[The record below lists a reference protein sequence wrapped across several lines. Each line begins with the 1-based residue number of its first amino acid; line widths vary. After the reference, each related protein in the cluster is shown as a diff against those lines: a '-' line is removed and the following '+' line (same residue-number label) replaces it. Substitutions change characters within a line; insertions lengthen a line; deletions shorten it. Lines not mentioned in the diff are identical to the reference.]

1 MLAAAFLFFHRL
13 DLARAIDAW
22 RALAA
27 FVHARGLA
35 RGPALAESAAALVVA
50 ALVVLAW
57 YGAGAGLL
65 RIVHRRWPSARPHVV
80 ATACAIG
87 ALVWSLVWF
96 VLGLAGAYHTAPA
109 LVALAIGVSLA
120 VAATTRRSARGAV
133 AEVTPSLAIDTSV
146 IAPAAMIAI
155 AVAAAALAALAPP
168 TAKDSLQYHLALPKA
183 FLAASR
189 LVEVSGNIASYYPL
203 AVESNGMWAMLI
215 GRALSARAG
224 EAAFGAITFAFLPL
238 LLAFVYGWTTEMGV
252 SRGWASTAAALIA
265 TAPVVYDVAA
275 SAGYVDL
282 ALALYVAIATRAA
295 VRWWATGER

>member
-1 MLAAAFLFFHRL
+1 WWDGSSTRSSPALQTAPAATRASSAWARARVMPHRWSISSSSIVQKHRPAARRGKTRRSPRGRPGARPRPHPVARRRRRRPPPPPSLSGRVAVWLTAACGIMLAAAFLFFHRL

-35 RGPALAESAAALVVA
+35 RGRALAESAAALVVA

-96 VLGLAGAYHTAPA
+96 VLGLAGAYRTAPA

-146 IAPAAMIAI
+146 IASAAM
-155 AVAAAALAALAPP
+155 
-168 TAKDSLQYHLALPKA
+168 
-183 FLAASR
+183 
-189 LVEVSGNIASYYPL
+189 
-203 AVESNGMWAMLI
+203 
-215 GRALSARAG
+215 
-224 EAAFGAITFAFLPL
+224 
-238 LLAFVYGWTTEMGV
+238 
-252 SRGWASTAAALIA
+252 
-265 TAPVVYDVAA
+265 
-275 SAGYVDL
+275 
-282 ALALYVAIATRAA
+282 
-295 VRWWATGER
+295 